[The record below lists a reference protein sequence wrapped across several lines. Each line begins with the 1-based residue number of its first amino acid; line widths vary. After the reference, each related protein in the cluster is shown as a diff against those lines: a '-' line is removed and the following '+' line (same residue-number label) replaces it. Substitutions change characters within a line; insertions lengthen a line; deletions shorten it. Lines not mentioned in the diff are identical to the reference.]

1 MDFLAEGFRR
11 ALALLFSGDA
21 EVYGIALLT
30 LKIGII
36 STVLACGLGIPLGF
50 VLATR
55 PFWGRRA
62 ALTVVNTALAFPTVV
77 LGLLLY
83 GLLSRRGPLGAVG
96 WLYTWQAIAL
106 GDVLLALPIAAA
118 LAAAAVQGVDPRIR
132 RTAETLGAGR
142 WRTAWSVARE
152 ARFALAAVITVVGPN
167 GSGKSTLLR
176 LLALLERP
184 TQGRVLLDGAVVT
197 SRGAARRRVTLV
209 EQRPILFRATVREN
223 LEFGLQVRGIRRT
236 EVNRRIQDVAARF
249 GITPLLGR
257 RRHELSDGEVQRV
270 AVARALAV
278 EPDVLLLDEPASSAD
293 RAAALTLYRALA
305 EERGRRPMAVCLA
318 SHQLE
323 DAYRWADDVRA
334 LAEGRLS
341 PVTPENLFRVDL
353 PVSASG
359 GDLKHVC
366 VGTIEIAATTDKT
379 GPAILAVPPTDIFV
393 SREPL
398 ASSARNVFTG
408 RVTRLT
414 HQRPGTIQV
423 TADVG
428 VELVAIVTEEAAR
441 DLGLTPGGPVVF
453 SFKASAVRVF

>member
-1 MDFLAEGFRR
+1 MLELRDVRHEY
-11 ALALLFSGDA
+11 D
-21 EVYGIALLT
+21 
-30 LKIGII
+30 
-36 STVLACGLGIPLGF
+36 
-50 VLATR
+50 
-55 PFWGRRA
+55 GR
-62 ALTVVNTALAFPTVV
+62 VV
-77 LGLLLY
+77 LHLE
-83 GLLSRRGPLGAVG
+83 RFAVPPGA
-96 WLYTWQAIAL
+96 AIA
-106 GDVLLALPIAAA
+106 
-118 LAAAAVQGVDPRIR
+118 
-132 RTAETLGAGR
+132 
-142 WRTAWSVARE
+142 
-152 ARFALAAVITVVGPN
+152 VVGPN

-184 TQGRVLLDGAVVT
+184 TQGRVLLDEAVVT

-293 RAAALTLYRALA
+293 RAAALTLYRALS
-305 EERGRRPMAVCLA
+305 EERVRRPMAVCLA

-334 LAEGRLS
+334 LADGRLS
-341 PVTPENLFRVDL
+341 PVTPENLFRVEL
-353 PVSASG
+353 MPAES
-359 GDLKHVC
+359 GDLKHAC
-366 VGTIEIAATTDKT
+366 VGTVEIAAMTDRT

-398 ASSARNVFTG
+398 ASSARNTFQG
-408 RVTRLT
+408 RVTGLAR
-414 HQRPGTIQV
+414 RGPGAVHV

-428 VELVAIVTEEAAR
+428 VELIAVVTEEAVR
-441 DLGLTPGGPVVF
+441 DLALAPGSPVVF